1 MSDWLEERD
10 ACVMVNVSVVARAA
24 RARVVG
30 AHAGR
35 LQVQLPTDSVTGP
48 ANRLLL
54 KFMADELGD
63 ASVQLDI
70 AAGLSS
76 KRKTVRIAGV
86 KAQRIRLLF
95 EPPSLLLD

>member
-10 ACVMVNVSVVARAA
+10 ACVMVSVSVVPRAA
-24 RARVVG
+24 RARIVG
-30 AHAGR
+30 SHGGR
-35 LQVQLPTDSVTGP
+35 LQIQLPTDSVGGS
-48 ANRLLL
+48 ANKLLL
-54 KFMADELGD
+54 KFMADELGV

-76 KRKTVRIAGV
+76 KRKTVRIADV